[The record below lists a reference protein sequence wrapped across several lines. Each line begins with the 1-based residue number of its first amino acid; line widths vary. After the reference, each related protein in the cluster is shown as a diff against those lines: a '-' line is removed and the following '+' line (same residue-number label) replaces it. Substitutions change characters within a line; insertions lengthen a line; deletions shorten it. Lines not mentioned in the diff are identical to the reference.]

1 MRTRLDEELKEMNK
15 EMIEMGSL
23 CEKAIAYADKALLKQ
38 EREKAEQAI
47 QLQDEFK
54 QKEKSLEN
62 LCLKVLLLEQPMA
75 ADLRQVSAAL
85 KMITDL
91 RRIGEIS
98 GDMAEIIQYLKFE
111 DHLEYLSSMA
121 LNASSMVTNA
131 INAFVQKDVEL
142 ARNVVQADDTIDD
155 LFLKERSEIINLI
168 KENPDRNEYAIDLVM
183 IAKYYEKIGDHAVN
197 LAEWVIYSLT
207 GNREREN

>member
-1 MRTRLDEELKEMNK
+1 MRTRLNEELKEMNK

>member
-111 DHLEYLSSMA
+111 DHLKYLSSMA